1 MWTVKAV
8 SLGVALLLAP
18 ASGHADLPDPGLRYR
33 IVDIAVG
40 DRLNVR
46 EQPGVEADVLGAL
59 VPGAKNLVVTGS
71 VMEVAGAE
79 WWEIVFVEGYF
90 SRGWVNGRF
99 LAPMDE
105 QKPESGY
112 PLACGG
118 TEPFWSLDLLE
129 GEARFSTPE
138 EKALALRAGPW
149 MMAGGQTGRFAVELE
164 RDGALGYAGIW
175 RESTFCSDGMS
186 DIRHPFGAILIRP
199 DGEVLAGCCRRLQ

>member
-1 MWTVKAV
+1 MWTMKAV
-8 SLGVALLLAP
+8 SLCVALVLAP
-18 ASGHADLPDPGLRYR
+18 AFAHADLPDPALRYQV
-33 IVDIAVG
+33 VDVAAG

-46 EQPGVEADVLGAL
+46 EQPGVDADVLGAL
-59 VPGAKNLVVTGS
+59 VPGAQNLVVTGS
-71 VMEVAGAE
+71 VMEAGGAE
-79 WWEIVFVEGYF
+79 WWEIAFVEGYF

-99 LAPMDE
+99 LAPMDQQE
-105 QKPESGY
+105 PESGY

-129 GEARFSTPE
+129 GEARFSMPE

-164 RDGALGYAGIW
+164 RDGALGHAGIW
-175 RESTFCSDGMS
+175 RESAFCSDGMS
-186 DIRHPFGAILIRP
+186 DIRHPFGVILIRP